1 MTALNWRLAALA
13 LLLGLAL
20 GGRGA
25 WLWQANDYGKQLATK
40 DNEHTAERQAAVV
53 AVLDQLQ
60 EQQDQRD
67 ALQQRLQTQ
76 SQAHYLELKRAQD
89 DRQSL
94 RDRLATADLRLSVLI
109 ANPGAAQ
116 GGGCGVPTT
125 AGAGGVVYGPVRA
138 ELDPAHAQRIIG
150 ITGDGDDGLRALG
163 ACQGYVRELQK
174 KNMRPSG

>member
-1 MTALNWRLAALA
+1 MTAINWGLAALA

-40 DNEHTAERQAAVV
+40 DGEYTREREAAAV
-53 AVLDQLQ
+53 AVLEQLQ

-89 DRQSL
+89 DRKIL
-94 RDRLATADLRLSVLI
+94 RDRLATADVRLSVLI
-109 ANPGAAQ
+109 ANPSDAQ
-116 GGGCGVPTT
+116 GGGCGVPAA
-125 AGAGGVVYGPVRA
+125 AGAGGVVYGPIRA
-138 ELDPAHAQRIIG
+138 ELDPAHARRIVD
-150 ITGDGDDGLRALG
+150 ITGYGDEGLIALK
-163 ACQGYVRELQK
+163 ACQSYIKNITIK
-174 KNMRPSG
+174 K